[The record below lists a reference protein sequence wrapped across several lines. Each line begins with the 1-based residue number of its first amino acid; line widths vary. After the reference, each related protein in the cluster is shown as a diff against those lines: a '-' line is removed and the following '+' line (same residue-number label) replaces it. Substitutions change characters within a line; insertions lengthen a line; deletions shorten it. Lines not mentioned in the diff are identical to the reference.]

1 MRMRIIIFEN
11 DFHNSN
17 YRENNMKI
25 SRRSFLTGAFATTV
39 YISLWSVDTARA
51 KINAGSKPEEKKLLM
66 KMVRTLY
73 PHDRFPEG
81 PYIRTT
87 EDVINKGN
95 SSSDKAMMLQDGIN
109 TLKADSFESMNFNK
123 ATEYLKKMGRTEFFE
138 HVRGTS
144 TVTLYN
150 DKETWDLLGYEG
162 YSYDKGG
169 YIKRGFNDLDW
180 LPEPR
185 IEEHPDLATFLSES
199 PKRYAEIKKMISNE
213 LN

>member
-1 MRMRIIIFEN
+1 MN
-11 DFHNSN
+11 L
-17 YRENNMKI
+17 
-25 SRRSFLTGAFATTV
+25 SRRSFLTTAFVATV
-39 YISLWSVDTARA
+39 YSTLWSIDTAKA
-51 KINAGSKPEEKKLLM
+51 KITAGSKKEDKKLLL

-81 PYIRTT
+81 PYLRTT

-95 SSSDKAMMLQDGIN
+95 ASPEKAVMLQEGIDQ
-109 TLKADSFESMNFNK
+109 LKSVNFGNLNSK
-123 ATEYLKKMGRTEFFE
+123 KSTEYLANMGRTEFFE

-150 DKETWDLLGYEG
+150 DKEVWKLLGYEG
-162 YSYDKGG
+162 YSFDQGG
-169 YIKRGFNDLDW
+169 YINRGFNDLNW

-185 IEEHPDLATFLSES
+185 IEEHPDLAAFLSES
-199 PKRYAEIKKMISNE
+199 PKRYAEIKKMIANE